1 MKIVKVGGMSESS
14 YGLKTLEYIR
24 DEKLGNYTVLFVGP
38 WNIEKL
44 RQVVTFCK
52 KNKIYFVMDEMW
64 DRLNGTVR
72 PEYQKI
78 DRKEF
83 KKIIADAGE
92 YFDGTLFMCEYG
104 GLTLYWPEST
114 VISSPNVI
122 PPTEDASI
130 AKDFLVK
137 KLRQLIK
144 SAKKSMVQP
153 PLICIEASPIA
164 KYLYEAGID
173 RVDLEITYSNFTELY
188 YSATKGATLAY
199 GKKQF
204 GADMAMVWYGGNEHD
219 RLWQH
224 RWKTSLY
231 HAFIRGADPI
241 YAEHGIMD
249 YKALGKNFSTDS
261 EQVKI
266 FRKELS
272 DFAQFSALHPRPSG
286 FPMSRIAV
294 IYGNL
299 DSFAF
304 GPYGQPFIWGQRGP
318 HGIKTGSPEDSWE
331 LFNSFYQKLP
341 WEFPYIFGEQD
352 LSGNPPL
359 GQVDV
364 IPAESPLAIMKKYD
378 CLIFLGWNT
387 MTPEIYRNVKE
398 YVKQGGHI
406 LATLA
411 HFDTRTKRNAPV
423 SLIYNGNLEDLFG
436 VKVINEGKTYEGGIK
451 FKQQPVRGN
460 YHFPLWTEKCDP
472 KYYEGGFPICNMK
485 LTTAEIIAAGSN
497 SFIDTWEQM
506 DKNPVLIAN
515 KLGEGMAFLVNS
527 TEFPGYKNLRQFYKD
542 LLYFFSLSF
551 QKDIIIETS
560 EAVRFGVYEESDNYL
575 IYLLNT
581 DPNCVHRVIISCG
594 LNRKIPL
601 EVGAGEMKV
610 VYANERY
617 LISPQNMKSRIMKI
631 GMKGRTLFLS
641 LYNKQE
647 TSEKILCFV
656 DGYKWKGKILFC

>member
-294 IYGNL
+294 IYG
-299 DSFAF
+299 
-304 GPYGQPFIWGQRGP
+304 
-318 HGIKTGSPEDSWE
+318 
-331 LFNSFYQKLP
+331 
-341 WEFPYIFGEQD
+341 
-352 LSGNPPL
+352 
-359 GQVDV
+359 
-364 IPAESPLAIMKKYD
+364 IPTVLKPVLLK
-378 CLIFLGWNT
+378 
-387 MTPEIYRNVKE
+387 
-398 YVKQGGHI
+398 I
-406 LATLA
+406 L
-411 HFDTRTKRNAPV
+411 
-423 SLIYNGNLEDLFG
+423 
-436 VKVINEGKTYEGGIK
+436 
-451 FKQQPVRGN
+451 GN
-460 YHFPLWTEKCDP
+460 YSTHFIKN
-472 KYYEGGFPICNMK
+472 YHGNSPIYLENR
-485 LTTAEIIAAGSN
+485 T
-497 SFIDTWEQM
+497 
-506 DKNPVLIAN
+506 
-515 KLGEGMAFLVNS
+515 FLVI
-527 TEFPGYKNLRQFYKD
+527 LHWAR
-542 LLYFFSLSF
+542 L
-551 QKDIIIETS
+551 
-560 EAVRFGVYEESDNYL
+560 
-575 IYLLNT
+575 
-581 DPNCVHRVIISCG
+581 
-594 LNRKIPL
+594 
-601 EVGAGEMKV
+601 M
-610 VYANERY
+610 
-617 LISPQNMKSRIMKI
+617 
-631 GMKGRTLFLS
+631 LFLQ
-641 LYNKQE
+641 K
-647 TSEKILCFV
+647 
-656 DGYKWKGKILFC
+656 